1 MNLLK
6 NLHKPFTLL
15 LLLLTVIG
23 CAAPNVSNKT
33 TREKLVATNKA
44 LLVFSMTQPLSSEQ
58 YGHSVFRFYREGAM
72 SGAIHAQT
80 HNVTGLTPNP
90 KSEFP
95 NFYGRVAAIEV
106 PAGEYQVDSTFNT
119 GNGYYSVRGKTKKN
133 TIQVKAGEVVYV
145 GALNVKL
152 TFGQSFLGVAD
163 VKQVEAEI
171 ADQRARDI
179 PLFKQKY
186 PALGE
191 PEIRLFGLGPIVG
204 EGKN

>member
-6 NLHKPFTLL
+6 NLRKPLTFFLV
-15 LLLLTVIG
+15 LLTVIS

-33 TREKLVATNKA
+33 TREKLAATNKA
-44 LLVFSMTQPLSSEQ
+44 LLVFSMTQPLSSEK
-58 YGHSVFRFYREGAM
+58 YGHSIFRFQREGSI
-72 SGAIHAQT
+72 SGAIYAQT
-80 HNVTGLTPNP
+80 HDVMGLTPNP
-90 KSEFP
+90 ASEFP
-95 NFYGRVAAIEV
+95 NFYGRVAAVEV
-106 PAGEYQVDSTFNT
+106 PAGEYQVDSMFST
-119 GNGYYSVRGKTKKN
+119 GNGHYSVRGKTEKN

-171 ADQRARDI
+171 TDQRARDI

-191 PEIRLFGLGPIVG
+191 PEIRLFRLGPIVG
-204 EGKN
+204 EGKK